1 MQASSFRIPRH
12 WWGKILGGT
21 LGLLKGGFSGVLVG
35 LFLGHLVDR
44 MIFGLSGKTRTRQ
57 LFFTALFGCLGR
69 VNKADGRV
77 TEAEIASAE
86 RLMKRLELN
95 DEERRGAISAFNR
108 GKAPDFDLEGELQ
121 QFVSY
126 TRVRPDLRQ
135 MFMEILL
142 EGAAL
147 DGQISRPEQEVL
159 VRAANTIQIPPNI
172 FYAMF
177 NAFTASHG
185 PGSGPGPGQGGPRG
199 YAGASQTPTLAQDY
213 AALGLKESAS
223 AQEIKRAYRKLVGK
237 YHPDRLI
244 SQGLPEEVMER
255 AKERVRDINLAYDR
269 IKAARGI
276 K

>member
-1 MQASSFRIPRH
+1 MSASSFSIPRH
-12 WWGKILGGT
+12 WWGKILGGL
-21 LGLLKGGFSGVLVG
+21 LGVMKG
-35 LFLGHLVDR
+35 
-44 MIFGLSGKTRTRQ
+44 GLSGLLVGVIVGHVIDRVVFRVTGKERTRQ

-86 RLMKRLELN
+86 NLMRRLELD
-95 DEERRGAISAFNR
+95 DEERRAAIRAFNA

-121 QFVSY
+121 PFFAY
-126 TRVRPDLRQ
+126 TRVRTDLRL
-135 MFMEILL
+135 MFMEILF

-147 DGQISRPEQEVL
+147 DGRISAPEQEVL
-159 VRAANTIQIPPNI
+159 LRVANTLRIPPPI
-172 FYAMF
+172 YYAMF

-185 PGSGPGPGQGGPRG
+185 PRG
-199 YAGASQTPTLAQDY
+199 YTPGGAVPAGGLDQDY
-213 AALGLKESAS
+213 AALGLNKDAS
-223 AQEIKRAYRKLVGK
+223 DQEVKRAYRKLVGQ
-237 YHPDRLI
+237 YHPDRLV
-244 SQGLPEEVMER
+244 SQGLPEEMMEK